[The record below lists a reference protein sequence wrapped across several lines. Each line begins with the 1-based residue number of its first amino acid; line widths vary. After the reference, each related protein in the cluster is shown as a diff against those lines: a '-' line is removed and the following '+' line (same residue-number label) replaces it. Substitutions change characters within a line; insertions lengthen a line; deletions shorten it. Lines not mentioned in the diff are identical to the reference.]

1 MAEIV
6 RTSFR
11 FESPVLGEVAVPC
24 FDVRGEEAGP
34 TLAVTAGVHGCE
46 YSSIA
51 AVGDVVRALEG
62 EKLAGR
68 VVAVPVVNT
77 SAFYSRTPFVT
88 PEDGK
93 NLNRCFPG
101 RADGTYSEQLAHHV
115 FEEVISKCDYLIDLH
130 GGDMVEALEPFMLF
144 DESPVEEEARA
155 MAKAFG
161 LPYAICQPRADRI
174 EGTTVAAAADAGIP
188 AMVAEAGGRG
198 LLEDGPR
205 RVLSDGVQNVMR
217 SLGML
222 PAAKSTPVETT
233 VFRRFVW
240 LYSPGEGWWEPSVP
254 VGESVEEGQVL
265 GTLGTILGEEEQITA
280 PDGGVVLFMTSVPA
294 VAENGILLGL
304 GVDASPMR

>member
-1 MAEIV
+1 MCVAT
-6 RTSFR
+6 RT
-11 FESPVLGEVAVPC
+11 
-24 FDVRGEEAGP
+24 GP

-62 EKLAGR
+62 QQLAGR
-68 VVAVPVVNT
+68 VVAIPVVNG
-77 SAFYSRTPFVT
+77 SAFANRTPFVT

-101 RADGTYSEQLAHHV
+101 RPDGTYSEALAHHV

-130 GGDMVEALEPFMLF
+130 GGDMVEALEPFVLF
-144 DESPVEEEARA
+144 DESPVEDAARA

-198 LLEDGPR
+198 LLEDDAR
-205 RVLSDGVQNVMR
+205 RVLSQGVVNVVR
-217 SLGML
+217 SIGML
-222 PAAKSTPVETT
+222 PAAAGAPVETT
-233 VFRRFVW
+233 VFRRFLW
-240 LYSPGEGWWEPSVP
+240 LYSPAQGWWEPAVRVGDSVKK
-254 VGESVEEGQVL
+254 GHDL
-265 GTLGTILGEEEQITA
+265 GGVRMILGQEFEQVTA

-294 VAENGILLGL
+294 VMENGILLGL
-304 GVDASPMR
+304 GVGGSPMARRSREGLTPSTPSPRT